1 MSFTGGLD
9 LIIIP
14 GLGFTRRGDRI
25 GRGKGYYDT
34 YLHTYQQ
41 KMKVKPAT
49 VALAFYE
56 QICDTIPT
64 TDQDVPIDLVLFED
78 KTSQHENITPWECVM
93 SFC

>member
-1 MSFTGGLD
+1 MWHPNIIVAVQRIMPFSGGLD

-14 GLGFTRRGDRI
+14 GLGFSRQGDRL
-25 GRGKGYYDT
+25 GRGKGFYDT
-34 YLHTYQQ
+34 YLHRYEQ

-56 QICDTIPT
+56 QICDSIPT

-78 KTSQHENITPWECVM
+78 KST
-93 SFC
+93 